1 MWEITLTIQF
11 LTKRYIVSLG
21 SESSSIPN
29 LAFLDRNCLLL
40 TDNNLESELSVV
52 YGLFTDTETKSQL
65 ANFTV
70 GVKKLHTTR
79 SLKNTLRHVNFGWFF
94 CHTLPRSGKNSK
106 SSMTSYLMAF

>member
-65 ANFTV
+65 ANFKV
-70 GVKKLHTTR
+70 GVKKLHTLG

-94 CHTLPRSGKNSK
+94 AIPYQGVGKTLK
-106 SSMTSYLMAF
+106 AA